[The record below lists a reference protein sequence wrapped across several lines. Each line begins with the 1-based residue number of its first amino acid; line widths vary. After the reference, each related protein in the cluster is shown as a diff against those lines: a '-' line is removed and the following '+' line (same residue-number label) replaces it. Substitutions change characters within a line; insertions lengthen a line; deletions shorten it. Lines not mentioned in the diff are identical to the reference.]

1 MPKVDFSSEAIPAFA
16 EAPSVVLVIG
26 DVGFFVEEKA
36 GEVLEKLGESDAEIL
51 RFDDEATADAVS
63 DSILNRSLFSPR
75 RVVTV
80 DIGRLLGTDSP
91 AVLLG
96 KAVAAWDRGT
106 PAGRREAFRHARAVL
121 SALDLSGGGEP
132 VETADAAAKK
142 TRRKEDAAAFA
153 GILRELPEEKGGGT
167 GLQTAIR
174 LLLERGNDGTIALL
188 TATDPPAGGLLAE
201 IERKGLVLDASV
213 GTDRKDPG
221 EELLR
226 LARARAKERE
236 VSVDADAL
244 QRLLAQT
251 DFEPATFVA
260 ELEKLLE
267 IAGTGGRVAAEDVRQ
282 NVEDAASED
291 LYPFYDAIGRRDAAD
306 ALTRLARL
314 FSDRPVRA
322 GERPVD
328 TDDNSWPF
336 VLLGM
341 VTREVRNML
350 LVREALGAPGAPGF
364 DRNMPYPAFQ
374 ARVLPRLAEPVPPFG
389 RSPFAGKGGQASG
402 YFWYK
407 AAQRASRYTV
417 AELARAL
424 AGAAQVDVELK
435 NSIPPLE
442 AFTAWIGRLLAGR

>member
-1 MPKVDFSSEAIPAFA
+1 MPRVDFSSEAIPAFA

-36 GEVLEKLGESDAEIL
+36 GEVLEKLRESDAEIL

-96 KAVAAWDRGT
+96 KAVAAWDKGT

-201 IERKGLVLDASV
+201 IVRRGLVLDASV

-236 VSVDADAL
+236 VTVDADAL

-267 IAGTGGRVAAEDVRQ
+267 IAGTGGRVAANDVRQ

-328 TDDNSWPF
+328 TDEYWPVKF
-336 VLLGM
+336 LGM
-341 VTREVRNML
+341 VTKEVRNML

-424 AGAAQVDVELK
+424 AGAAQVDVQLK

-442 AFTAWIGRLLAGR
+442 AFTAWIGNLLAGR